1 MKILVIEDNQDNR
14 ELITFILEHA
24 GHEISSAVDGVEG
37 IEAAK
42 EQQPDLILLDLALPE
57 MDGWE
62 VAKKLKSDPTTSDIT
77 LVALTAFTAPHDKR
91 RAMEAGC
98 DAYYSKPINAA
109 TFPGEISKLKK
120 YQVKHVD

>member
-14 ELITFILEHA
+14 ELVAFVLEHA
-24 GHEISSAVDGVEG
+24 GHEITTAVNGVEG

-42 EQQPDLILLDLALPE
+42 KQHPDLILLDLALPE

-62 VAKKLKSDPTTSDIT
+62 VAKKLSTDPSTTEIT
-77 LVALTAFTAPHDKR
+77 LVALTAFTAPEDKR

-98 DAYYSKPINAA
+98 DGYLSKPINAA
-109 TFPGEISKLKK
+109 TFPGEVAKFLKK
-120 YQVKHVD
+120 